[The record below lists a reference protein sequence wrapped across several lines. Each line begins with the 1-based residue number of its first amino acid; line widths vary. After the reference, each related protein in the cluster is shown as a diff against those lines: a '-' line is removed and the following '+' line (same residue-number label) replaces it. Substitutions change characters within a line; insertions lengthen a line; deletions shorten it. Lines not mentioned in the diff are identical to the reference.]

1 MKGIWKNSEVKE
13 LFEVVED
20 FKEKNKSLKLAFVS
34 HAQKYGRK
42 PNSVRN
48 YYYHEVDNLKI
59 DGNRLEKLGINLSLH
74 NKTNVTYFS
83 PDEEKELMKEVDS
96 MVQKGVS
103 VRKACLTLSGGDV
116 NQMLRYQNKYR
127 NFLAKN
133 KKNCEKIDKNDKLSK
148 PDNVIA
154 FKMTGKTLSDS
165 EVQSLFMGLVRL
177 VKRNAM
183 EESEEAYKSRL
194 TQANENLRKAIARLS
209 LTQRDNDKLKEEL
222 SKVKTENSR
231 LVNLNLQLRCD
242 KAEKLRQKL
251 EQKER

>member
-13 LFEVVED
+13 LFEVVENY
-20 FKEKNKSLKLAFVS
+20 KEKNKSLKLAFAS

-48 YYYHEVDNLKI
+48 YYYHEVDNLKA
-59 DGNRLEKLGINLSLH
+59 DDKRLEKLGINLSLH

-83 PDEEKELMKEVDS
+83 PEEEKDLMKEVDD

-103 VRKACLTLSGGDV
+103 VRKACLTLSGGDI

-133 KKNCEKIDKNDKLSK
+133 RKNEEKNVKNDKIIK

-154 FKMTGKTLSDS
+154 FKRTGKTLTDS

-183 EESEEAYKSRL
+183 EESEELYKARL
-194 TQANENLRKAIARLS
+194 NQANDSLRRAIAKLNNS
-209 LTQRDNDKLKEEL
+209 QRDNDKLKDEL
-222 SKVKTENSR
+222 TKVRSENSR
-231 LVNLNLQLRCD
+231 LLNLNLQLRCD
-242 KAEKLRQKL
+242 RVGELRKKL
-251 EQKER
+251 EKKD

>member
-13 LFEVVED
+13 LFEVVENY
-20 FKEKNKSLKLAFVS
+20 KEKNKSLKLAFIS
-34 HAQKYGRK
+34 HAEKYGRK

-48 YYYHEVDNLKI
+48 YYYHEVDNLKE
-59 DGNRLEKLGINLSLH
+59 DGSRLEKLGINLSLH
-74 NKTNVTYFS
+74 NKTNVEYFS
-83 PDEEKELMKEVDS
+83 PDEEKQLMKEVDE

-116 NQMLRYQNKYR
+116 RQMLRFQNKYR
-127 NFLAKN
+127 NYLAKN
-133 KKNCEKIDKNDKLSK
+133 KKNAEKNVKIDKLSK
-148 PDNVIA
+148 PDNVIT
-154 FKMTGKTLSDS
+154 FKKTGKTLSDS

-183 EESEEAYKSRL
+183 EESEEAFKARL
-194 TQANENLRKAIARLS
+194 TQANENLRRAIAKLS

-231 LVNLNLQLRCD
+231 LINMNLQLRCD

-251 EQKER
+251 QQKEQ